1 MTRKLAGSSLVL
13 AVALLGASAAAQ
25 TSQPPKAVPEAPA
38 MGGQPQTK
46 SSRPVIA
53 LRANEV
59 ALSRVAHASLV
70 HDTTKQLGDISRTLY
85 GNEPNDTAKVPEK
98 IGTLTTALLDPVQKK
113 VTAVRVDIDN
123 KTVVL
128 PWSQLQPIHQP
139 HDQFRSTA
147 TGQAVADAPHQS
159 DNSKLIDVD
168 QAFIGRAV
176 VDASGKKIGTVGD
189 IVAQVNTGTL
199 DYVVVNPAGPSLGTR
214 NAPQAVPWAKL
225 EPVSSD
231 KSQPVKLSLNDQ
243 ELAALPVFSA
253 SKAQE
258 TPATRSASQEAGA
271 TQAPPAR

>member
-13 AVALLGASAAAQ
+13 AVMLIGVSAAAQ
-25 TSQPPKAVPEAPA
+25 TPQPPKEVPEAPA

-59 ALSRVAHASLV
+59 ALSRIAHASLV
-70 HDTTKQLGDISRTLY
+70 HDTTKQLGDVSRTLY
-85 GNEPNDTAKVPEK
+85 GNEPNDKAKVPEK
-98 IGTLTTALLDPVQKK
+98 IGTLTTAFLDPVQKK
-113 VTAVRVDIDN
+113 VTAVRVKIDK

-139 HDQFRSTA
+139 HDQFRTAA
-147 TGQAVADAPHQS
+147 TGQAVADAPQS
-159 DNSKLIDVD
+159 GDNKLIDVE
-168 QAFIGRAV
+168 QTLIGRSV
-176 VDASGKKIGTVGD
+176 VDADGKKIGTIGD
-189 IVAQVNTGTL
+189 IVAQVNIGTL
-199 DYVVVNPAGPSLGTR
+199 DYIVVNPSGPSLGTR

-225 EPVSSD
+225 EPISSD
-231 KSQPVKLSLNDQ
+231 KSQPIKLALNDQ
-243 ELAALPVFSA
+243 QLAALPVFSA

-258 TPATRSASQEAGA
+258 TQDTRAASHDAGA